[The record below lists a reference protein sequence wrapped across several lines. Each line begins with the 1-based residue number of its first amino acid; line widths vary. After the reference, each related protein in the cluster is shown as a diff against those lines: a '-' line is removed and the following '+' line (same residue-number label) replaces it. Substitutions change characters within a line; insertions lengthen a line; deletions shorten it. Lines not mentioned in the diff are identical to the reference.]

1 METNFITNLAGMHKN
16 HAFLQSMFEELK
28 LSIWYMS
35 VEDASFWIS
44 SEAARLYGY
53 SQKGLENN
61 LLLWQEF
68 VFSEDRPIVERHR
81 QQLLSSSPSTVEYRI
96 IQADGTV
103 RWVREEANSLK
114 DEHGK
119 VVLYTG
125 IVLDITQQK
134 KADLQLAEW
143 EEQYRQFIELSS
155 SSIFLCQA
163 ETVVYANNTA
173 LQAVEVSH
181 AKELVGRPLEAIFLP
196 QEAGALRDQLDKVVK
211 GEQPPARNIK
221 VRMHNGK
228 TMYVELRAVPAL
240 FDGKLTVMVVGKEEP
255 EGDQLPKFS
264 AKASSP
270 LQSVEKGLPETSDIF
285 YCEEND
291 SPVHRNRELLQ
302 SGIKSQAIVNA
313 EKSIK
318 YEDFYDYL
326 TGLPNRSGLHTR
338 LSDEILRASALSK
351 SFAVLLLNL
360 DRFKVVNDT
369 LDHTAGDLLLK
380 EVTIRLKSSIYDN
393 DMIFR
398 QSGDEFLI
406 VLRDADRA
414 VASNVAKRIL
424 DALSAPF
431 TIKNHRILTSASI
444 GISLFKEDGETAE
457 DLIKHAD
464 SAMCQAKKAG
474 KNTYK
479 FYFSKSGG
487 FKLNPLK
494 MEIDLYKAIERDE
507 LSLHYQP
514 KVNLK
519 TGNIVGF
526 EALLR
531 WKHPDWGLLPPAS
544 FIPFAE
550 ETGLI
555 IPIGK
560 WALYHACKQ
569 NKQWHQKGYSTV
581 IAVNLSVRQLIQP
594 DIAATVADV
603 LQETELDPRY
613 LELEIIGSIS
623 EDADRILSALKQLKN
638 LGVQISMDDFGT
650 EFSSLHYLKQFPV
663 DTLKI
668 DQSFIREL
676 RHNPDEEAIVKNIIL
691 MAHNLKLNVI
701 AEGIETEEQLLF
713 LQQHLCDEGQGYF
726 FSPPLPADEIENTFS
741 KVQQLMKKHGLP
753 DDVNERMWVRE
764 LLDRAKQEMQETIR
778 LQQGMTF
785 KFKKIHDQ
793 FIHTLCD
800 GELLYRMGLTPSQVV
815 GKVLY
820 DFMPPKA
827 AADKEKSYRRAW
839 EEEEVVTYESMI
851 NGIDYLSVLCP
862 VKKGGKV
869 VEVIGSAVDITD
881 RKQVEEALQESEEK
895 YRLIADNMTDLICL
909 LDSSGH
915 VVYTSPSHTTV
926 LGYPQEELG
935 GDKTIAKMHPE
946 DVEFFQ
952 QEVKQ
957 IIETNHSSQVEFRFL
972 HADGRWLLIE
982 CVGTP
987 VLGENGA
994 VEHVVMVGR
1003 DITEKRK
1010 AEELLLKSEKLT
1022 VVGELAAGVAHEIR
1036 NPLTSIKGFV
1046 QLLQQGMIKEEFFK
1060 VIMEEFDRVECIIK
1074 EFLTLAKPQEIQLR
1088 KININ
1093 KVLEDVETL
1102 LRSEA
1107 HLQNVQ
1113 ILHET
1118 KQFIPSFMCDP
1129 NQIKQVFINLL
1140 KNSIEAMP
1148 DGGIVHIQSSIE
1160 GPNVL
1165 ITITDNGMGIKEER
1179 IQKLGEPFYSNKE
1192 KGTGLGLML
1201 CFRIIRQH
1209 KGTIVF
1215 KSKENEGTTV
1225 EVRLPLFDR
1234 ASS

>member
-16 HAFLQSMFEELK
+16 HAFLQSMFEELR
-28 LSIWYMS
+28 LSIWYRG
-35 VEDASFWIS
+35 VEDASFWVS
-44 SEAARLYGY
+44 SEAARIYGY
-53 SQKGLENN
+53 PQKELENRPS
-61 LLLWQEF
+61 LCQEF
-68 VFSEDRPIVERHR
+68 VFSEDRHIVECHR
-81 QQLLSSSPSTVEYRI
+81 EQLLLGSPSTIEYRI
-96 IQADGTV
+96 TQSDGTV
-103 RWVREEANSLK
+103 RWVQEEANSLK

-125 IVLDITQQK
+125 IVLDITKQK
-134 KADLQLAEW
+134 TAVHQLAEW

-163 ETVVYANNTA
+163 ETVVYVNNSA
-173 LQAVEVSH
+173 LKAMEVSCE
-181 AKELVGRPLEAIFLP
+181 KELIGKSLEDLFMP
-196 QEAGALRDQLDKVVK
+196 QGAGALKNQLDKVIRGKEPSV
-211 GEQPPARNIK
+211 RNME

-228 TMYVELRAVPAL
+228 LMYVELGTVPAL
-240 FDGKLTVMVVGKEEP
+240 FDGKLTVMLVGKEEP
-255 EGDQLPKFS
+255 EENGRHDTCAQMGIHM
-264 AKASSP
+264 
-270 LQSVEKGLPETSDIF
+270 QSTEKGLL
-285 YCEEND
+285 EESGLFFSEKIP
-291 SPVHRNRELLQ
+291 SPVHHSIELVQ
-302 SGIKSQAIVNA
+302 SRGKGQVIEA

-326 TGLPNRSGLHTR
+326 TGLPNRSGLHAR
-338 LSDEILRASALSK
+338 LSDEILRASSLNK

-479 FYFSKSGG
+479 FYFSKGGG

-526 EALLR
+526 EGLLR
-531 WKHPDWGLLPPAS
+531 WNHPDWGLLPPAS

-569 NKQWHQKGYSTV
+569 NKQWHQKGYLTV
-581 IAVNLSVRQLIQP
+581 IAVNLSVRQLRQP
-594 DIAATVADV
+594 DIVATVADV
-603 LQETELDPRY
+603 LQKTELDPRY
-613 LELEIIGSIS
+613 LELEIIGSIA
-623 EDADRILSALKQLKN
+623 EDTDRILSALKQLKN

-839 EEEEVVTYESMI
+839 EEEEVVTYESTI

-915 VVYTSPSHTTV
+915 VVYTSPSHATV

-952 QEVKQ
+952 EEVKQ

-1046 QLLQQGMIKEEFFK
+1046 QLLQQGMIKEEFFE
-1060 VIMEEFDRVECIIK
+1060 VIMAEFDRVECIIK